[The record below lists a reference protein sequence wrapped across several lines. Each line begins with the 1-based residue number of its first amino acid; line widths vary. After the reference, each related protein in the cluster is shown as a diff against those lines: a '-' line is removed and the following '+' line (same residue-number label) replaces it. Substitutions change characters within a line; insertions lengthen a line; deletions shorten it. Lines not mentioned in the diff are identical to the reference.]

1 VDECKPL
8 SQGKGGGVTMD
19 STQPASAK
27 AYKIPSGGLFKYCAA
42 PHYMFEIIAWYG
54 GGAV

>member
-1 VDECKPL
+1 MDECKPL